1 MKSRM
6 TKKKNKKGE
15 FLLEVINPFTGDTL
29 GGISKKGEKMKNTK
43 VDTANEQDEPEEL
56 DSWTTVVNIKR
67 KKRVKKAEQG
77 VTQPPKT
84 LQVPKELCAHWFH
97 NGCCLKC
104 GAKGHYARDCEL

>member
-1 MKSRM
+1 M

-56 DSWTTVVNIKR
+56 DSWTTVVNIKH
-67 KKRVKKAEQG
+67 KKRVKAVQG
-77 VTQPPKT
+77 VMQPPKT
-84 LQVPKELCAHWFH
+84 L
-97 NGCCLKC
+97 
-104 GAKGHYARDCEL
+104 